1 MYILLTKIKLML
13 VFNSLINKLSE
24 KNEELRRNFDNAT
37 LEIEKAL
44 EISNGRKYEI
54 ESIEKIKDN
63 LDDIYCI
70 LKRLEYNVNIKHEL
84 SKIDFELSAEYQTV
98 YKNVQTYGVEEM
110 EAIKKRERG
119 ELENEKSLKILS
131 DKKDNKGKIPV
142 FLKLIKEL
150 RNEFYRYYDYFYG
163 LHSGKLK
170 NDKTSKYSIMDM
182 KTREASVVEKYMNKL
197 TESLDLYVN
206 IAKENWKYKLDEC
219 IPFIKIIADRMLKK
233 CFG

>member
-1 MYILLTKIKLML
+1 MLTKIKLML
-13 VFNSLINKLSE
+13 FFYSLINKLSE
-24 KNEELRRNFDNAT
+24 KNEELRRNFDNAK

-70 LKRLEYNVNIKHEL
+70 LKRLEYNVNIEHEL
-84 SKIDFELSAEYQTV
+84 SKIDFELSGEYQTI
-98 YKNVQTYGVEEM
+98 YKDVESYGYEEM
-110 EAIKKRERG
+110 EAIKKREKSKLG
-119 ELENEKSLKILS
+119 NENSLKILS

-150 RNEFYRYYDYFYG
+150 RNEIYRYYDCYYE
-163 LHSGKLK
+163 LYSGKLK
-170 NDKTSKYSIMDM
+170 NDKKSKYLIMNM
-182 KTREASVVEKYMNKL
+182 KEYEASVVEKYMNKL

-219 IPFIKIIADRMLKK
+219 IPFIKMIADRMLKK